1 NSELPTRPTYLQLLS
16 IYLSIFFSPLSLIFF
31 FFSFLLVHPPYT
43 PCPTS
48 RCVSLSHTHTHNPD
62 TPYCADTTATCC
74 SPPFQHPLLSFS
86 LPLSLS
92 LPLTRTLSLTHTLP
106 LTHTHTH
113 THTHSI

>member
-62 TPYCADTTATCC
+62 TPYCADTTATCSSFFTLPSEEGFI
-74 SPPFQHPLLSFS
+74 SPLSFR
-86 LPLSLS
+86 LSLHPS
-92 LPLTRTLSLTHTLP
+92 FT
-106 LTHTHTH
+106 
-113 THTHSI
+113 